1 MMEKEKRGEHR
12 APVPI
17 KYILK
22 RLLQFF
28 GVFFGAIT
36 LNFAL
41 PRLIPGNPAQLAY
54 LNLVKTGGG
63 TVNPAYLNQLMVEYG
78 ISNKPLYVQYFQY
91 LLGLLHGNLGVSIA
105 FYPDPVSTVLL
116 GALPWTLYLVA
127 TSTTISFFI
136 GNRLGR
142 YAGIN
147 RNTAKD
153 ILVDLA
159 TMFLA
164 SFPAFVLAFIV
175 LTLFAVQLPIFPVSE
190 AYSLNVTPGLNLPF
204 IISATYHSILPIAT
218 IIMTSLGGWVLGMRN
233 NIIPNLNSDFIN
245 FSESLGL
252 RDYQIKSIAYRN
264 ALLPN
269 LTGFAMSIGLSVS
282 GVIIEESIFSYPG
295 VGLYMITAINA
306 LDYPLIQGI
315 FLMVIIAVLVGNL
328 IVDILYGFLD
338 PRIRQEVS

>member
-1 MMEKEKRGEHR
+1 MRSI
-12 APVPI
+12 PVPI
-17 KYILK
+17 KYIVK
-22 RLLQFF
+22 RLLQFI

-36 LNFAL
+36 LNFIL
-41 PRLIPGNPAQLAY
+41 PRLIPGNPAELAY
-54 LNLVKTGGG
+54 LTLIKAGGG
-63 TVNPAYLNQLMVEYG
+63 TVNPAYLNQLEVEYG
-78 ISNKPLYVQYFQY
+78 ISKAPIYQQYFQY
-91 LLGLLHGNLGVSIA
+91 LLGLMHGNLGISIA
-105 FYPDPVSTVLL
+105 FYPNPVSTVLM

-136 GNRLGR
+136 GNKLGR

-147 RNTAKD
+147 RNTIKD
-153 ILVDLA
+153 IFIDMT

-164 SFPAFVLAFIV
+164 SFPAFVLAFII
-175 LTLFAVQLPIFPVSE
+175 LILFAVQVPLFPVSE
-190 AYSLNVTPGLNLPF
+190 AYGLTVTPGLNLPF
-204 IISATYHSILPIAT
+204 IISAAYHSVLPILT
-218 IIMTSLGGWVLGMRN
+218 IILTSLGGWVLGMRN

-282 GVIIEESIFSYPG
+282 GVIIEEAIFSYPG
-295 VGLYMITAINA
+295 VGLYMITAIDS
-306 LDYPLIQGI
+306 LDYALIQGI

>member
-1 MMEKEKRGEHR
+1 MHSI
-12 APVPI
+12 PVPT
-17 KYILK
+17 KYIIK

-28 GVFFGAIT
+28 GVFFGAVT
-36 LNFAL
+36 LNFIL
-41 PRLIPGNPAQLAY
+41 PRLIPGNPAELAY
-54 LNLVKTGGG
+54 LTLIKAGGG
-63 TVNPAYLNQLMVEYG
+63 TVNPAYLNQLEVEYG
-78 ISNKPLYVQYFQY
+78 ISKAPIYMQYFQY
-91 LLGLLHGNLGVSIA
+91 LSGLLHGNLGVSIA
-105 FYPDPVSTVLL
+105 FYPNPVASVLM

-136 GNRLGR
+136 GNKLGR

-153 ILVDLA
+153 IFVDMT

-164 SFPAFVLAFIV
+164 SFPAFVLAFII
-175 LTLFAVQLPIFPVSE
+175 LILFAVQVPIFPVSE
-190 AYSLNVTPGLNLPF
+190 AYSLTVTPGWNLPF
-204 IISATYHSILPIAT
+204 IISAAYHSVLPILT
-218 IIMTSLGGWVLGMRN
+218 IILTSLGGWVLGMRN

-245 FSESLGL
+245 FSEALGL

-282 GVIIEESIFSYPG
+282 GVIIEEAIFSYPG
-295 VGLYMITAINA
+295 VGLYMITAIDS
-306 LDYPLIQGI
+306 LDYALIQGI